1 MFCAD
6 LQFRAMADLAAQERL
21 VTLWREIQDL
31 NSASA
36 VLQWDQ
42 ETYMPPRGQAG
53 RGRQLATLAGIWHEK
68 ITAPA
73 LAEAIEA
80 CEAAAEPGSDLEA
93 LAREA
98 RRRHDRAARVPAEL
112 TKAMAEANSAGLAAW
127 QTAREQAD
135 FSLFRDALALSV
147 DLRRQQAAAIDS
159 SRPAYD
165 VLMDEYEP
173 GATEAQLAPVF
184 AELREQLAPLIQAV
198 ADSGVVID
206 ESPAKGSFPE
216 AAQRAFGLEVAE
228 AMGFD
233 FEAGRLD
240 KTTHPF
246 CTTFDLEDVRI
257 TWRLQEDDFRPALFG
272 IMHEAG
278 HGLYEQGLPARWQG
292 SPLGGAVSL
301 GVHESQSRLW
311 ENVVGRSRAFW
322 QWAMPRFERHFPD
335 AAERSIDELWP
346 ALHTVKP
353 SFIRV
358 EADEGTYNLHIAVR
372 FEIERRLFAGE
383 IAIDELP
390 AAWDEAYQELLGI
403 RPANPAEGVL
413 QDIHWAMG
421 AFGYFPT
428 YTLGNL
434 ICAQL
439 YESATAALGD
449 QEANFARGE
458 FGPLRE
464 WLREH
469 VHDAGSRW
477 PAMELVERVTGAPLT
492 AQAFLRS
499 IRGVTEQAYGIPLAA
514 V

>member
-1 MFCAD
+1 MSSSE
-6 LQFRAMADLAAQERL
+6 AQQRL
-21 VTLWREIQDL
+21 TALWGEISDL

-42 ETYMPPRGQAG
+42 ETYLPPLGQAG

-73 LAEAIEA
+73 LREAIED
-80 CEAAAEPGSDLEA
+80 CEAEADPGGDLEA

-98 RRRHDRAARVPAEL
+98 RRRYDRAARVPAAL
-112 TKAMAEANSAGLAAW
+112 TKAIAEANSAGLAAW
-127 QTAREQAD
+127 QAAREASD
-135 FSLFRDALALSV
+135 YSLFRDHLERSVAL
-147 DLRRQQAAAIDS
+147 RKEQAAAIDG

-206 ESPAKGSFPE
+206 EAPAKGQFPE
-216 AAQRAFGLEVAE
+216 AAQRAFGVEVAE

-246 CTTFDLEDVRI
+246 CTTFDLQDVRI

-292 SPLGGAVSL
+292 TPLGGAVSL

-335 AAERSIDELWP
+335 AAGRSVDALWP

-383 IAIDELP
+383 IDIDELP
-390 AAWDEAYQELLGI
+390 QAWDDAYQELLGI
-403 RPANPAEGVL
+403 RPSDPAEGVL

-439 YESATAALGD
+439 YETATGELGD
-449 QEANFARGE
+449 QEPDFARGQ
-458 FGPLRE
+458 FGPLRG
-464 WLREH
+464 WLREK

-477 PAMELVERVTGAPLT
+477 PAMELVERVTGAHLT
-492 AQAFLRS
+492 AQPFLRA
-499 IRGVTEQAYGIPLAA
+499 IRGVTEQAYGIQLAA